1 MNKAIISPHAATE
14 CDTEDYDVVIVG
26 AGPAGTS
33 AGLRLARS
41 GARVALFERRKFP
54 RHKLCGEFLSPECL
68 PHFRVL
74 GVETDIDDARPA
86 RITETVFYT
95 VGGRRMTVPSGW
107 FGGGASSSDH
117 PAAAIGISRREM
129 DARLL
134 KRAATIG
141 VRVHEETR
149 VTQLIQTADGAIGGV
164 RFERADG
171 SVGEARARVTIDAT
185 GRARVLTRILARM
198 AERSAVAPFDPQPTP
213 GRAHLVAFK
222 AHFVGA
228 RGLVIDKLPTHLEA
242 ADAGH
247 ASRCEIYFY
256 EGGYG
261 GLNRVEGEVDNLC
274 FIVRAD
280 AVRGAG
286 GDGDRIMRDVVC
298 RNERARGAL
307 AAAERVTE
315 WTTTALESFGRRRP
329 APAPGLLAAGDAAA
343 FIDPFTGS
351 GMLMALEG
359 GQIAAETIAAWLAAD
374 SDAASAA
381 NLSAAYAAAYE
392 RRFDARLRLCGA
404 LRRAAFAPASVIEVA
419 ISLLGA
425 SDNLRRFV
433 ARSTRRR

>member
-1 MNKAIISPHAATE
+1 MNKAIIAIDATTNH
-14 CDTEDYDVVIVG
+14 DAEDYDVVIVG

-33 AGLRLARS
+33 AGVRLALA

-54 RHKLCGEFLSPECL
+54 RHKLCGEFVSPECL
-68 PHFRVL
+68 AHFREL
-74 GVETDIDDARPA
+74 GVEADINDARPA

-95 VGGRRMTVPSGW
+95 VGGRRMIVPSVW
-107 FGGGASSSDH
+107 FGGEAESTDR

-134 KRAATIG
+134 KRAAKVG

-149 VTQLIQTADGAIGGV
+149 VTQLIRGARGAIGGV
-164 RFERADG
+164 CFRGADG
-171 SVGEARARVTIDAT
+171 SEGEARARVTLDAT
-185 GRARVLTRILARM
+185 GRARILSRM
-198 AERSAVAPFDPQPTP
+198 AERSAVASFDPQPTH

-222 AHFVGA
+222 AHFTGA
-228 RGLVIDKLPTHLEA
+228 RGLMIDKLPAHREA
-242 ADAGH
+242 ANAND

-261 GLNRVEGEVDNLC
+261 GLNRVEGEIDNLC

-280 AVRGAG
+280 AARGA
-286 GDGDRIMRDVVC
+286 DGDRIMRDVVC
-298 RNERARGAL
+298 RNERARRVL

-315 WTTTALESFGRRRP
+315 WTTTALESFGRRSP
-329 APAPGLLAAGDAAA
+329 APAHGLLAAGDAAA

-359 GQIAAETIAAWLAAD
+359 GRIAAATISAWLAAADD
-374 SDAASAA
+374 SSAA
-381 NLSAAYAAAYE
+381 NLSAAYVAAYE
-392 RRFDARLRLCGA
+392 RHFGSRLRLCGA

-419 ISLLGA
+419 VSLLGVNE
-425 SDNLRRFV
+425 NLRRFV
-433 ARSTRRR
+433 ARSTRRVA

>member
-1 MNKAIISPHAATE
+1 MNEASDAAYPVTE
-14 CDTEDYDVVIVG
+14 RDTEDYDVVIVG

-33 AGLRLARS
+33 AGVRLALA
-41 GARVALFERRKFP
+41 GKRVALFEARRFP
-54 RHKLCGEFLSPECL
+54 RHKLCGEFVSPECL
-68 PHFRVL
+68 PHFRAL
-74 GVETDIDDARPA
+74 GVESDMNDARPA

-95 VGGRRMTVPSGW
+95 VGGRRMVVPSEW
-107 FGGGASSSDH
+107 FEGETGAADK
-117 PAAAIGISRREM
+117 PAAAVGISRREM

-134 KRAATIG
+134 KRAAALG

-149 VTQLIQTADGAIGGV
+149 ATQLIQASNGAIDGV
-164 RFERADG
+164 RFKRADG
-171 SVGEARARVTIDAT
+171 SMCEARGRVTLDAT
-185 GRARVLTRILARM
+185 GRARVLARM
-198 AERSAVAPFDPQPTP
+198 AERSTIVSINPPPPAE
-213 GRAHLVAFK
+213 RARLVAFK

-228 RGLVIDKLPTHLEA
+228 RGLMIDETGARRNDA
-242 ADAGH
+242 ATNTND

-280 AVRGAG
+280 AARAAG

-315 WTTTALESFGRRRP
+315 WTTTALESFGRR
-329 APAPGLLAAGDAAA
+329 APAAAPCLLAVGDAAA

-359 GQIAAETIAAWLAAD
+359 GQVAAETIIRWLAAGAD
-374 SDAASAA
+374 GSSAA
-381 NLSAAYAAAYE
+381 NLAAAYAAAYA
-392 RRFDARLRLCGA
+392 RRFDRRLRLCGA
-404 LRRAAFAPASVIEVA
+404 LRRAAFAPAAVIEVA
-419 ISLLGA
+419 VSLLDA
-425 SDNLRRFV
+425 SETLRRSV
-433 ARSTRRR
+433 ARATRRTA